1 MFAPPIART
10 KPKSSA
16 APRSTAMT
24 PSPSRAGVPQPLN
37 TMGDRARLK
46 PPVQP
51 KLKVGDV
58 DDPLE
63 READRVAG
71 QVVTGPDAQPPR
83 LRADRPG
90 ALPEPERTKSPE
102 SFSGGGDPLPAPLRG
117 YFERRFDHDFTGVR
131 LHKGPDAA
139 RSALSF
145 GARAYTYGR
154 DIVFGA
160 GEFSPSSNRGLLAHE
175 LAHVVQQ
182 GAGQPLVQ
190 RSPLSDEIK
199 EAWTKAP
206 KIETLL
212 ARLSKADVQAAQ
224 TDADVDTEIASI
236 LASRPD
242 DLWLAERIRQGKL
255 GDTTGKFHPTGK
267 PQPIKAFFFAGS
279 TDRRALVIGGVHGT
293 EKQGIDVAEM
303 LIADLQSAAVPPVLT
318 TIVVP
323 SLFPDNAA
331 AGTRNSGK
339 ETDPD
344 VTPTNRNFPDPSQDL
359 AAAEKAGGGTAK
371 DALKK
376 VILPENQLLMKLME
390 RFKPER
396 IISIHGT
403 HHLGAAGISF
413 DRRSLRADELAKA
426 SVHVGRARPENSEG
440 YGEASLMAMQK
451 LFKQRSAEMLRQ
463 AEKADT
469 DLALGAAK
477 QIDTATAGITGRD
490 ARDLDRE
497 HDPKGGPGATATA
510 ERKAHPSIAGNVGKT
525 GKIDFAQWSG
535 GGSDPGFSLGG
546 YAPARGM
553 SLFTVEPPVD
563 APLSD
568 YPIARDPKDPKK
580 PDKTK
585 WAKDRVSREVDK
597 LLQAERITELKAY
610 ADAVRTVL
618 LGS

>member
-16 APRSTAMT
+16 APRSTAVT
-24 PSPSRAGVPQPLN
+24 PAPSRAGAPQPVN
-37 TMGDRARLK
+37 TVGGRARLK

-51 KLKVGDV
+51 KLKVGDGN
-58 DDPLE
+58 DPLE

-71 QVVTGPDAQPPR
+71 EVVSGPDATTQPPR
-83 LRADRPG
+83 LRADTTG

-102 SFSGGGDPLPAPLRG
+102 LFSGRGDPLPAPMRG

-131 LHKGPDAA
+131 LHHGPDAA

-160 GEFSPSSNRGLLAHE
+160 GEFAPSSNRTRGLLAHE

-182 GAGQPLVQ
+182 GAGQPLLQ
-190 RSPLSDEIK
+190 RSKLSDEIK
-199 EAWTKAP
+199 EAFTKDP

-212 ARLSKADVQAAQ
+212 AQLSRAEVQAAQ
-224 TDADVDTEIASI
+224 TDADVDAEIARI
-236 LASRPD
+236 LAGRPD

-255 GDTTGKFHPTGK
+255 GDTTGARHPKKT

-293 EKQGIDVAEM
+293 EKQGIDVAEL
-303 LIADLQSAAVPPVLT
+303 LIKELQSAA
-318 TIVVP
+318 
-323 SLFPDNAA
+323 DA
-331 AGTRNSGK
+331 AGAHDDRGPFAVSRQCRTGQPQQRRHAHQPQLPG
-339 ETDPD
+339 P
-344 VTPTNRNFPDPSQDL
+344 RQDL
-359 AAAEKAGGGTAK
+359 AAADKLRSGTAL
-371 DALKK
+371 DALSKA
-376 VILPENQLLMKLME
+376 ILPENQLLMKLME

-413 DRRSLRADELAKA
+413 DRRSLRADEVEEARDWAAKRTFP
-426 SVHVGRARPENSEG
+426 GPARPRTVKVPRGAPSRRDESHVWSAVDRMLD
-440 YGEASLMAMQK
+440 EAEQT
-451 LFKQRSAEMLRQ
+451 
-463 AEKADT
+463 DT
-469 DLALGAAK
+469 DLSLRAAK

-490 ARDLDRE
+490 ARKLERE
-497 HDPKGGPGATATA
+497 HDPKELSKTQKDAR
-510 ERKAHPSIAGNVGKT
+510 EAHPSIAGNIGKT

-553 SLFTVEPPVD
+553 SVFTVEPPVD
-563 APLSD
+563 APLSE
-568 YPIARDPKDPKK
+568 YPIAEDPKDPKK
-580 PDKTK
+580 TK
-585 WAKDRVSREVDK
+585 WARDDVSGAKDK
-597 LLQAERITELKAY
+597 LIQADRITELKAY

-618 LGS
+618 LGT